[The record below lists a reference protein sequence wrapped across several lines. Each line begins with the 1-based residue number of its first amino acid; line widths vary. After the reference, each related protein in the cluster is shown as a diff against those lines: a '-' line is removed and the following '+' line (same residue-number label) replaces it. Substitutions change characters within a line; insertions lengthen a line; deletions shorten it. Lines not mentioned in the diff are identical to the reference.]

1 MGCGASNDAVA
12 NIRRV
17 SNVAIAPSLPSLQ
30 RQQQPPQ
37 QEDIIRHPV
46 ASQMSAGNR
55 KKNAK
60 IKKYRMKTY

>member
-30 RQQQPPQ
+30 RQRQQSPQ
-37 QEDIIRHPV
+37 QEEIIRHPV

-55 KKNAK
+55 KKKRQN
-60 IKKYRMKTY
+60 